1 MKTFLSHYAIPLAA
15 GFAIVAISSSKGQSP
30 GGPAIVSTEWVARHL
45 DDPSVVILQVVHDP
59 GEFDM
64 GHIAGARMLPYEA
77 FATAHANNGTE
88 LPPDAQIIDT
98 FEKLGVSDGSRVV
111 LYTGMNGMAPMASR
125 AFLTLDRIGFANVSM
140 LDGGLSRWRA
150 EARPV
155 TTATRATARGKLTA
169 HPRDVTV
176 DAAWVNARVGT
187 KGVAFIDTR
196 TTPEYLGEG
205 ERHGLRSDGHIA
217 GARQLEWEQLFAN
230 ADSSLFLST
239 DAIARLF
246 GERSAPGDTIVTY
259 CLVGY
264 RASMTYFAARLAG
277 LPVRL
282 YDGSY
287 EDWSRRKLPVKKG
300 AAP

>member
-1 MKTFLSHYAIPLAA
+1 MRTSLPQYAIALTAS
-15 GFAIVAISSSKGQSP
+15 FAIVATS
-30 GGPAIVSTEWVARHL
+30 PAIAQSVGPSVVSTDWVARHL
-45 DDPSVVILQVVHDP
+45 DDPSVVIIQVVHDP
-59 GEFDM
+59 EEFAA
-64 GHIAGARMLPYEA
+64 GHITGARMLPYEA
-77 FATAHANNGTE
+77 FATARDGNGTE
-88 LPPDAQIIDT
+88 LPSDAQIVDT
-98 FEKLGVSDGSRVV
+98 FETLGISDGSRVV

-125 AFLTLDRIGFANVSM
+125 AFLTLDRIGFTSVSM

-155 TTATRATARGKLTA
+155 TKATVSVARGKLTP

-176 DAAWVNARVGT
+176 DAAWVNERVGR

-196 TTPEYLGEG
+196 TTPEYLGDG

-230 ADSSLFLST
+230 ADSSRFLPV
-239 DAIARLF
+239 DAVARLF
-246 GERSAPGDTIVTY
+246 AERSAPGDTIVTY

-300 AAP
+300 ATP